1 MYQYDYLIAGSGL
14 AGLYAA
20 YRASQYGT
28 VALVTK
34 CKLTES
40 NTYYAQGGIA
50 AVSDQEDSPEIHLE
64 DTIEAGRGL
73 CVKVA
78 AETLVKEIPL
88 RIEELMSEGMVFDM
102 DGDEL
107 SLGLEGGHSKR
118 RVVHAGGDITGR
130 RVIEFML
137 SKILCEGKID
147 IYENHHIMQLNL
159 SKGSCTGF
167 ITINLDDLKQHSFR
181 GKFTIL
187 ATGGASA
194 IYGRSTNPH
203 ITVGDGISLCY
214 NAGCSVRDMEFV
226 QFHPTSLY
234 HKDVKP
240 YLISEAVRGEGAT
253 LLNIKGERFMSKVH
267 RMGEL
272 APRDIVSREI
282 YRETRYTPYVYLYLS
297 HIPKEK
303 IISRF
308 PHIYEKCKQLGIDM
322 CDRIPVAPA
331 AHYTVGGVLTN
342 INGETEV
349 KNLYAIGEL
358 ASTGVMGANRLAS
371 NSLAECLVFAFRA
384 IEHTTSSNTDPFYEN
399 TEIEEYLYKQENIS
413 VYLEIKEIVSNIM
426 SRHAGII
433 REESSLREGHDCL
446 KRLEKRVKQLISTE
460 NIKEY
465 WLKLSSDLI
474 LVGLLIIES
483 ALMRKESRGGHY
495 REDYPFEAETIK
507 HTILS
512 KHGNFQTN

>member
-1 MYQYDYLIAGSGL
+1 
-14 AGLYAA
+14 
-20 YRASQYGT
+20 
-28 VALVTK
+28 
-34 CKLTES
+34 
-40 NTYYAQGGIA
+40 
-50 AVSDQEDSPEIHLE
+50 
-64 DTIEAGRGL
+64 
-73 CVKVA
+73 
-78 AETLVKEIPL
+78 
-88 RIEELMSEGMVFDM
+88 
-102 DGDEL
+102 
-107 SLGLEGGHSKR
+107 
-118 RVVHAGGDITGR
+118 
-130 RVIEFML
+130 
-137 SKILCEGKID
+137 
-147 IYENHHIMQLNL
+147 
-159 SKGSCTGF
+159 
-167 ITINLDDLKQHSFR
+167 
-181 GKFTIL
+181 
-187 ATGGASA
+187 
-194 IYGRSTNPH
+194 
-203 ITVGDGISLCY
+203 
-214 NAGCSVRDMEFV
+214 
-226 QFHPTSLY
+226 
-234 HKDVKP
+234 
-240 YLISEAVRGEGAT
+240 
-253 LLNIKGERFMSKVH
+253 MSKVH